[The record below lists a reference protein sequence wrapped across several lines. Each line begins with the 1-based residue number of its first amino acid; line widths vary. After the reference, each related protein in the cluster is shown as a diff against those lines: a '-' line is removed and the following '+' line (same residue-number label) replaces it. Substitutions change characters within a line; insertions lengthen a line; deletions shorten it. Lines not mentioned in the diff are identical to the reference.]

1 MTEDVI
7 RFSSPDSNIFNVP
20 MKQPCDAIDYDDF
33 SF

>member
-1 MTEDVI
+1 MTQDVI

-20 MKQPCDAIDYDDF
+20 IKQPYDAIDYDDL